1 MARASRSAAM
11 VALLAALVAP
21 AGAQDNPV
29 REKIAVKAGK
39 IITVSGRDIEGG
51 VILIEDGRIKAVG
64 KDIEVPWDAN
74 VIEATDKVVM
84 PGFVEAQTS
93 SGMGTPNERV
103 LEVPFVSAKD
113 GVDPKSVFMED
124 SLRDGV
130 TTMLMIPGNDTLLGG
145 TGLVIKPFGL
155 TVEELLVRD
164 YTGLKISLQPRGD
177 SSRMA
182 HIARF
187 RKYMADLDRYLEDY
201 DNRKADAE
209 AAKKPFDE
217 ELDPQKKP
225 MIDLKKGL
233 ITAFVYC
240 PMPSDV
246 AKAFELADEYK
257 LKIVPVLG
265 AQCYKAADLLAKRGL
280 PVILDSAL
288 VVWETNEDTET
299 EEMKVVPKIMAD
311 AGVKFALQRDSYSYE
326 TRYLWM
332 AAARC
337 VAYGISREEALKS
350 VTLNPAEIIGVGDRV
365 GSIEVGKDANLLILT
380 GDPLDAQTWVDQV
393 LIEGKVRY
401 RRADDERLKKLLEE
415 RKPPAEDK
423 KPDEGKKPEEKPA
436 PPPAPGEGAPAD
448 KDKEKPKT
456 GQSLQ

>member
-1 MARASRSAAM
+1 LATAWAATT
-11 VALLAALVAP
+11 
-21 AGAQDNPV
+21 GAQDAPV

-39 IITVSGRDIEGG
+39 IITISGPDIENG

-64 KDIEVPWDAN
+64 KDLEVPWDAN
-74 VIEATDKVVM
+74 VLDATDKVVM
-84 PGFVEAQTS
+84 PGYVEAHTS

-124 SLRDGV
+124 SLRDGI
-130 TTMLMIPGNDTLLGG
+130 TTMLVIPGNDTLLGG
-145 TGLVIKPFGL
+145 TGVAVKTFGL

-187 RKYMADLDRYLEDY
+187 RKYMADLDRYLQEY
-201 DNRKADAE
+201 GERKADAE

-217 ELDPQKKP
+217 ELDPQKQP
-225 MIDLKKGL
+225 MIDLRNGL
-233 ITAFVYC
+233 LSAFVYC
-240 PMPSDV
+240 PEASDV
-246 AKAFELADEYK
+246 AKAFLLADEYK

-265 AQCYKAADLLAKRGL
+265 PRCYKAADLLAKRGL

-311 AGVKFALQRDSYSYE
+311 AGAKFALQRDAGNYE

-350 VTLNPAEIIGVGDRV
+350 VTLYPAEIIGLADRV
-365 GSIEVGKDANLLILT
+365 GSLEVGKDANLLILT

-401 RRADDERLKKLLEE
+401 RRAEDERLKRLLEE
-415 RKPPAEDK
+415 RKPP
-423 KPDEGKKPEEKPA
+423 PEEKPPGDEAKPPERGEA
-436 PPPAPGEGAPAD
+436 PAPQPPGEGAPTD
-448 KDKEKPKT
+448 KDKEKPP
-456 GQSLQ
+456 GRAEP